1 MGNDMTTDELQ
12 KPMERL
18 LNAVVEKAVTEGLD
32 LRRLRGVAL
41 YDSQKDSF
49 IKALPEFVGGKGLA
63 FCPYLQARSSSTA
76 VQMRYFGAALTR
88 TGQPTPPAWNPSV
101 GNDRILTRPESP
113 RL

>member
-18 LNAVVEKAVTEGLD
+18 LNAVVEKAVTEGLE

-49 IKALPEFVGGKGLA
+49 IKALPEFVGGKGQTQPFVPIFRRA
-63 FCPYLQARSSSTA
+63 VARRQCRC
-76 VQMRYFGAALTR
+76 VNLVRR
-88 TGQPTPPAWNPSV
+88 
-101 GNDRILTRPESP
+101 
-113 RL
+113 